1 MKRLVALGVSLILS
15 AELAALVLH
24 DRRFVLWAAGA
35 AALFALVNVRQVLGH
50 GPESPPAPPPN
61 ALEETLRSWLTRT
74 ETLIRRS
81 ESTRTDW
88 DRHLRPC
95 WPDGSH
101 SRRAKTRPNT
111 RQRLMPPGKCF
122 SGRNCG
128 RGWIPT
134 MSRRPVRANPD
145 RAERRSRKFWKGW
158 RRYDDAG

>member
-88 DRHLRPC
+88 DRHLRPMLA
-95 WPDGSH
+95 
-101 SRRAKTRPNT
+101 RRFALTTGQNQAKDPAAFDATGQMLFGPQLWAWVDPNNVAQT
-111 RQRLMPPGKCF
+111 GAREPGPGRATFAEILERLEA
-122 SGRNCG
+122 
-128 RGWIPT
+128 
-134 MSRRPVRANPD
+134 V
-145 RAERRSRKFWKGW
+145 
-158 RRYDDAG
+158 